1 MLPFE
6 FNSGLFARDAEAAFG
21 AGFAVGFAVG
31 FATGFGAAFG
41 ARVSLVEDLF
51 DFVDEDFVDFD
62 FSAIVFSF
70 EQLFDCIPHVRDIK
84 ITS

>member
-21 AGFAVGFAVG
+21 AGFAVG

>member
-6 FNSGLFARDAEAAFG
+6 FNSGLFARDAAAAFG
-21 AGFAVGFAVG
+21 AGFAVGF
-31 FATGFGAAFG
+31 TTTFGAAFG
-41 ARVSLVEDLF
+41 AAFVARVGLVDDRL

>member
-6 FNSGLFARDAEAAFG
+6 FNSGLFARDAAAAFG
-21 AGFAVGFAVG
+21 AGCATGFT
-31 FATGFGAAFG
+31 TGFGADFG

-70 EQLFDCIPHVRDIK
+70 EQLSDCIPHVRDIK

>member
-1 MLPFE
+1 VLPFE

-21 AGFAVGFAVG
+21 AGFAVG

>member
-1 MLPFE
+1 M
-6 FNSGLFARDAEAAFG
+6 
-21 AGFAVGFAVG
+21 G
-31 FATGFGAAFG
+31 FATTFGAAFG
-41 ARVSLVEDLF
+41 AAFVARADLVEDLL
-51 DFVDEDFVDFD
+51 DFVDED

>member
-1 MLPFE
+1 MQPFE
-6 FNSGLFARDAEAAFG
+6 FSSGLFARDTAAAF
-21 AGFAVGFAVG
+21 AVAL
-31 FATGFGAAFG
+31 GAALG
-41 ARVSLVEDLF
+41 ARVALAGDLF
-51 DFVDEDFVDFD
+51 DFVDEDFVDFN